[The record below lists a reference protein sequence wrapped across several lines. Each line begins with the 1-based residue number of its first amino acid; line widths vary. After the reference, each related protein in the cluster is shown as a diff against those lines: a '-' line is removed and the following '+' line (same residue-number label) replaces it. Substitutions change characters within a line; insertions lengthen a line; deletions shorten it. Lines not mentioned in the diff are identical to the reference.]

1 MRSVFFF
8 YQGIC
13 YIWIFFG
20 GRGIDFV
27 KVYLK
32 KIFEAYFKYGI
43 KCLFSLD
50 FTYAFYYYSLFM
62 YEVDLFLGY
71 YVFLEILCI
80 VYFFI
85 LFVYLYLRKS
95 KMVFYF
101 QLLIVLKF
109 IDRYM

>member
-1 MRSVFFF
+1 MVKENGYLIFGCFFDEKWFFF

-85 LFVYLYLRKS
+85 LFAYLYLTEK
-95 KMVFYF
+95 
-101 QLLIVLKF
+101 
-109 IDRYM
+109 